1 MPVGRAVASVAST
14 WPIGT
19 AAVLTKPVVDG
30 RAPARPAPRW
40 ETARIPAR
48 ASRGIP
54 ASWTVPQ
61 AWHSPHRP
69 LHLADC
75 QPHSV
80 QRKPDAP
87 DDDLAMARTLA
98 VTSDNLSKLEPNLRR
113 ESA

>member
-14 WPIGT
+14 MPIGIAGVLAG
-19 AAVLTKPVVDG
+19 AAL
-30 RAPARPAPRW
+30 RW
-40 ETARIPAR
+40 ETARIPAL
-48 ASRGIP
+48 ASRGTP

-80 QRKPDAP
+80 QRKPDVPA
-87 DDDLAMARTLA
+87 DDLAMARTLA